1 MSEEPDL
8 PIRDEI
14 RRLDGNIDGIITQ
27 MDEYSKAIVKIDYV
41 LERLG
46 DIEARL
52 EQLEQLDDQDGG

>member
-1 MSEEPDL
+1 MTEEPDL

-52 EQLEQLDDQDGG
+52 EQLEQLDDRDAG

>member
-1 MSEEPDL
+1 MTEEPEL

-41 LERLG
+41 LERLS

-52 EQLEQLDDQDGG
+52 EQIDDRDAG

>member
-1 MSEEPDL
+1 MTEEPDL

-52 EQLEQLDDQDGG
+52 EQLEQLEDQDTG

>member
-1 MSEEPDL
+1 MTEEPEL

-41 LERLG
+41 LERLEA
-46 DIEARL
+46 IENRL
-52 EQLEQLDDQDGG
+52 DRIEQNKTEG

>member
-1 MSEEPDL
+1 MTEEPEL

-41 LERLG
+41 LERMD

-52 EQLEQLDDQDGG
+52 ELLEHLDDRDRG

>member
-1 MSEEPDL
+1 MTEEPEL

-41 LERLG
+41 LERLEAVENRL
-46 DIEARL
+46 DRIEQNKT
-52 EQLEQLDDQDGG
+52 EG

>member
-1 MSEEPDL
+1 MTEEPEL

-41 LERLG
+41 LERLEA
-46 DIEARL
+46 IENRL
-52 EQLEQLDDQDGG
+52 DKIEQNKTEG

>member
-1 MSEEPDL
+1 MTEEPEL

-41 LERLG
+41 LERLEA
-46 DIEARL
+46 IENRL
-52 EQLEQLDDQDGG
+52 DRIEQTETEG

>member
-1 MSEEPDL
+1 MTEEPEL

-41 LERLG
+41 LERLD

-52 EQLEQLDDQDGG
+52 ELLEHLDDRDRG